1 MTDLQGCDWC
11 WVESEWVCECILGQV
26 EKIWGTYGGLGK
38 RKVGHIFVIIE
49 IIKLYLLS

>member
-1 MTDLQGCDWC
+1 MTDLRGCDWC
-11 WVESEWVCECILGQV
+11 WVESEWMCESILGQV